1 MKSNQPPKWIDHLL
15 DRIMGADF
23 LEGIQGDLLELYR
36 NRIGERGTISS
47 SIIYFFQ
54 ALGFMRFH
62 RLRKKKQKLSKFN
75 HRYIMWNNYS
85 KVAIRN
91 LQRHKGFS
99 AINILGLSIGFATFI
114 LISLY
119 IQDELSYDQFHPG
132 HEKTFRVVSDLKTP
146 DNLFNFVYTPA
157 GLVPLMEDDFSEIA
171 TTIRLS
177 SFNGLYIFEDKR
189 YQENQVYLADKD
201 FFKVFGFKLL
211 KGNIETVLDEPYQL
225 VISESIAQKYF
236 GDNDPIGKT
245 MTISGREAVFEV
257 SGLMEDVPQNSHLH
271 FDILASFSTQ
281 KALFPNFTP
290 GWFNLNYF
298 SYVRLYDP
306 LDVSKIES
314 GFPEF
319 IERRIGEAQERANQ
333 YYTLFLQPVAD
344 IHLNSDRVGETNTPG
359 NVQNLYIFSTTA
371 LLVLL
376 IACINFVNLSTA
388 RSISRAK
395 EVGMRKAIGATRI
408 QLNIQFLM
416 ESIFLTLFA
425 FIISLLFV
433 YLLLPFFNNLA
444 GKTLFMTTILEN
456 QNPIWLIGLVFLVG
470 LISGIYPA
478 VVLSGFSPVNV
489 LKTSTVASSSGFG
502 FRNALV
508 VIQLVITTLLISGT
522 IIIGNQLSYLTN
534 IQLGFDKD
542 QMMVIDFR
550 FDRGISSRFQV
561 IKDEF
566 SKIAGVK
573 DVAASIHVPSVDPPN
588 MYARYESENGEMQNT
603 SLHQYLI
610 DFDFLDVYDIE
621 LMAGRKFTPGI
632 ASDSNQAFMINYAAS
647 KFLGWEDPE
656 EAIGKKFFQTGK
668 TGEIIGVVND
678 FNFMSLHQEV
688 IPLAIQYYDNFMSRF
703 SIKIEGS
710 DLSNTISTIEEK
722 WKTLA
727 PDRPLEY
734 SFVDQDL
741 NLKYVGEART
751 QTIFTY
757 FASLAI
763 IIACLGLFG
772 MSSYMASQMRKD
784 MSIRKVMGASFNQIV
799 AQFGKRFSIL
809 AVIAVIIS
817 MPLAYFGLDKWL
829 QSFPYRVEVSIP
841 LLVISGILVF
851 VITWFTISYES
862 IKTALVNPA
871 ENLRD

>member
-1 MKSNQPPKWIDHLL
+1 M
-15 DRIMGADF
+15 
-23 LEGIQGDLLELYR
+23 
-36 NRIGERGTISS
+36 
-47 SIIYFFQ
+47 
-54 ALGFMRFH
+54 
-62 RLRKKKQKLSKFN
+62 
-75 HRYIMWNNYS
+75 
-85 KVAIRN
+85 
-91 LQRHKGFS
+91 
-99 AINILGLSIGFATFI
+99 
-114 LISLY
+114 
-119 IQDELSYDQFHPG
+119 
-132 HEKTFRVVSDLKTP
+132 
-146 DNLFNFVYTPA
+146 
-157 GLVPLMEDDFSEIA
+157 
-171 TTIRLS
+171 
-177 SFNGLYIFEDKR
+177 
-189 YQENQVYLADKD
+189 
-201 FFKVFGFKLL
+201 
-211 KGNIETVLDEPYQL
+211 
-225 VISESIAQKYF
+225 
-236 GDNDPIGKT
+236 
-245 MTISGREAVFEV
+245 
-257 SGLMEDVPQNSHLH
+257 
-271 FDILASFSTQ
+271 
-281 KALFPNFTP
+281 
-290 GWFNLNYF
+290 
-298 SYVRLYDP
+298 
-306 LDVSKIES
+306 
-314 GFPEF
+314 
-319 IERRIGEAQERANQ
+319 
-333 YYTLFLQPVAD
+333 AD

-408 QLNIQFLM
+408 QLTIQFLM
-416 ESIFLTLFA
+416 ESIFLTLFS
-425 FIISLLFV
+425 FTISLLFV
-433 YLLLPFFNNLA
+433 YILLPFFNNLA

-489 LKTSTVASSSGFG
+489 LKTSTVASSAGFG
-502 FRNALV
+502 FRKTLV